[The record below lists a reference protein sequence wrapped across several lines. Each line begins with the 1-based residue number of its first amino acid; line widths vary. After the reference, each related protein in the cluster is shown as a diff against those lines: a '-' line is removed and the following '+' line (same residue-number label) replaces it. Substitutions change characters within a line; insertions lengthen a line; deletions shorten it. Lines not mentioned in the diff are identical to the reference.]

1 MKKTNELLQNP
12 MIKKYTKYGIIAV
25 AVIAVALI
33 GVFTISGIHKN
44 SELKKAISGVSAE
57 AVTGAELRIAVV
69 RMDVIQQEAT
79 VLKDLRSQRESY
91 EKQLRSS
98 LEKEQK
104 QLEKEKAEIEKTH
117 DMLSQE
123 ALQHRV
129 MDYQNRVNK
138 LQRDLSERAQS
149 IEMSFQNALNTIQQ
163 KHLDPVIEAII
174 EKKNLSLVIDG
185 RMSRVGKNV
194 SNLDIT
200 KEVTDALNKKISSL
214 KMAKPK
220 GF

>member
-33 GVFTISGIHKN
+33 GIFTISGIHKN
-44 SELKKAISGVSAE
+44 SELKKAIAGVSTE
-57 AVTGAELRIAVV
+57 SVTGAELRIAVV

-200 KEVTDALNKKISSL
+200 KEVTNALNKKISSL